1 MSCRYDEA
9 KNVMKKYGVKA
20 DNVDFDLKTIMKTK
34 EKAVG
39 VAAGYESRCVV

>member
-20 DNVDFDLKTIMKTK
+20 DNVNFDLKTIMKTK

-39 VAAGYESRCVV
+39 VSADCECRCVA